1 MPRRMRRSPGNPL
14 MMNTLGMEVKPAV
27 VSKQAEEVIHG
38 VVTQVVCSA
47 FTDHILVVV
56 TQYGKIGTLVSVTP
70 NMVTGDLERPTLTTK
85 VLLGCDEPVVH
96 VCAKNLVSFV
106 SQESKNKPVLLGLA
120 LKDKSVDCVTAVK
133 EVIKRCQVW

>member
-1 MPRRMRRSPGNPL
+1 
-14 MMNTLGMEVKPAV
+14 MNTLGMEVKPAV